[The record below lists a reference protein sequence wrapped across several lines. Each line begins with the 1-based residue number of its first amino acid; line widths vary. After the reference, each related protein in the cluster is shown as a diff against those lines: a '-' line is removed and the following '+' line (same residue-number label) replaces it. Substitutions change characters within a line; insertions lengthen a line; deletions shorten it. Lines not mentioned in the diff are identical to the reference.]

1 MSASS
6 TRLAELGGSS
16 KLFGLARLIM
26 CLAEVPFFYV
36 SGPLID
42 RMGVRSVAA
51 LAQIAYIARFLYY
64 SVYIGVGHM

>member
-1 MSASS
+1 
-6 TRLAELGGSS
+6 
-16 KLFGLARLIM
+16 M